1 MIKEPLVTDITNGCT
16 APFAEQFKAINEEG
30 MPHYQRPFEK
40 GRLFVKFN
48 VEFPEAGSLSPEACK
63 SLESIL
69 PPRPA
74 SSLTPMEIDE
84 CEETTMYDVDI
95 EQEMR
100 RKQSSQEAYE
110 DEEDGGPGQRVQCA
124 QQ

>member
-1 MIKEPLVTDITNGCT
+1 MTRGGAALLT
-16 APFAEQFKAINEEG
+16 AAEQFKAINEEG

-40 GRLFVKFN
+40 GRLFIKFN
-48 VEFPEAGSLSPEACK
+48 VEFPGAGSLSPEACK
-63 SLESIL
+63 MLESIL

-74 SSLTPMEIDE
+74 SSLTAMDVDE

-95 EQEMR
+95 EEEMR

-110 DEEDGGPGQRVQCA
+110 DEEEGGPGQRVQCA